1 MNRLIR
7 IGLILA
13 ALLVAAGSLA
23 TAEAQSPFS
32 LFEQLFRPRLQPEQ
46 PRLQPEQLREQ
57 REQVRRREEV
67 PDGTVYNS
75 SADADADAKRTA
87 TPQEYVVV
95 IGDTLAEQLAQGLA
109 EAFLTERTEVAII
122 KKIRASSGLVRID
135 FHNWIAEAANIVAN
149 ERATAFV
156 VMLGVNDRQALRDET
171 GAHEIRS
178 ERWREIYIKRVDE
191 LIAKLKE
198 KNVPILMVGL
208 PAMRLQRLSDDMI
221 YINEILRE
229 RATKAG
235 VRYVDVWDGFVDE
248 KGQFMSSG
256 PALDGQTRRLRVG
269 DGVHMTRFGSRKLA
283 HYAELD
289 LIRLFDARARGP
301 MVPFGVEIPALPGV
315 KPIAGPVLPLTSPMS
330 PSRTLAGAVEKRD
343 ALPEAI
349 DPDAAK
355 TLVDG
360 VPAAPVAGRADD
372 FTWPRPAPAAETT
385 GAAPNANAAP
395 PAR

>member
-1 MNRLIR
+1 MTRLIR
-7 IGLILA
+7 IGLIAA
-13 ALLVAAGSLA
+13 ALLSGSA
-23 TAEAQSPFS
+23 IAPVQAQSPFS
-32 LFEQLFRPRLQPEQ
+32 IFEQLFRPRWQPEPQ
-46 PRLQPEQLREQ
+46 RDRDPAPRRAP
-57 REQVRRREEV
+57 REEA

-75 SADADADAKRTA
+75 SAEADADAKRA
-87 TPQEYVVV
+87 AKPQEYVIV

-109 EAFLTERTEVAII
+109 EAFLAERAEVAIV
-122 KKIRASSGLVRID
+122 KKVRASSGLVRID
-135 FHNWIAEAANIVAN
+135 FHNWIAEAASIVAN

-156 VMLGVNDRQALRDET
+156 VMLGANDRQALRDET

-178 ERWREIYIKRVDE
+178 ERWREIYIQRVDE

-198 KNVPILMVGL
+198 KNVPVLIVGM
-208 PAMRLQRLSDDMI
+208 PAMRLQRLSDDMT

-256 PALDGQTRRLRVG
+256 PALDGQTRRLRLG

-301 MVPFGVEIPALPGV
+301 LLPFGVQIPTLPGV

-330 PSRTLAGAVEKRD
+330 PARTLVGATEKRD

-360 VPAAPVAGRADD
+360 VPARPVAGRADD
-372 FTWPRPAPAAETT
+372 FAWPRRGPVAETT
-385 GAAPNANAAP
+385 GTVPAATPTP
-395 PAR
+395 PAQTR